1 MIRQPVAAGRFYPD
15 SPAELKAQLKSFMI
29 ENAEKAD
36 AVGVVMPHAGYI
48 YSGAVAGAVVSHIQI
63 KDTFIIIGP
72 NHTGLGQP
80 LSIMSSVSWE
90 TPLGEVRIDAEL
102 AKKIRSLCPYLKED
116 TLAHQSDHAIE
127 VQLPFL
133 QYYKPDVKIVPIMLA
148 VSDPVVLK
156 SLGLAIAQAVR
167 EIGRAAVILASSDM
181 SHYETQKSARQK
193 DRQAILAM
201 LDLNPEELLK
211 VVTAKHITMCGYAPV
226 AVMLWASAEM
236 GTLKAELIK
245 YQTSGDVT
253 KDLSS
258 VVGYAGLVVKRLS
271 PLVKLAKEALE
282 AYVRVQK
289 VLQPTEFT
297 PEMREQAG
305 VFVSIK
311 KFGELRGC
319 IGTFEPTEKNVAEEI
334 VSNAIGSAAHDPRFE
349 PVEPS
354 ELKDLDYSVDVL
366 TRPVPI
372 ESKDELDPR
381 KYGVIV
387 AAGRRRGLLLPDL
400 EGVDTVDQQIDIC
413 RQKGGIG
420 QDEPVKLYRFE
431 AKRYH

>member
-1 MIRQPVAAGRFYPD
+1 MIRQPVAAGRFYTD
-15 SPAELKAQLKSFMI
+15 SPVELKAQLKSFMV

-48 YSGAVAGAVVSHIQI
+48 YSGSVAGAVVSHIQI

-72 NHTGLGQP
+72 NHTGLGLP
-80 LSIMSSVSWE
+80 LSIMSSGGWQ
-90 TPLGEVRIDAEL
+90 TPLGEVEIDTEL
-102 AKKIRSLCPYLKED
+102 ARKILSLCPYLKED
-116 TLAHQSDHAIE
+116 MLAHQSDHAIE

-148 VSDPVVLK
+148 VSDPTILK

-167 EIGRAAVILASSDM
+167 ESGRAAVILASSDM

-193 DRQAILAM
+193 DRQAIQAI

-211 VVTAKHITMCGYAPV
+211 VVEAKHISMCGYAPT
-226 AVMLWASAEM
+226 AVMLWATAEM
-236 GTLKAELIK
+236 GALKAELIK

-253 KDLSS
+253 KDMNS
-258 VVGYAGLVVKRLS
+258 VVGYAGLIIKRLS

-282 AYVRVQK
+282 AYVKERNFI
-289 VLQPTEFT
+289 QPTELT
-297 PEMREQAG
+297 PEMKEQAG
-305 VFVSIK
+305 AFVCIK

-319 IGTFEPTEKNVAEEI
+319 IGTFEPTRKNVAEE
-334 VSNAIGSAAHDPRFE
+334 VVENAIGSAAHDPRFE
-349 PVEPS
+349 AVDPS
-354 ELKDLDYSVDVL
+354 ELKDLDYTVDILTEPVL
-366 TRPVPI
+366 VK
-372 ESKDELDPR
+372 SKDELDPR

-387 AAGRRRGLLLPDL
+387 AAGNRRGLLLPDL
-400 EGVDTVDQQIDIC
+400 EGVDSVDQQIDIC

-420 QDEPVKLYRFE
+420 PDEPVKLYKFE
-431 AKRYH
+431 VKRYH